1 MAYWGVRQLA
11 VSATCVGLPPRGDR
25 SEAAGCPERGW
36 LNRHAAQVSWR

>member
-1 MAYWGVRQLA
+1 MA